1 MTNQTIPVE
10 RPDTKI
16 IALVLLLALFWGG
29 NAVML
34 KIALDDLQPLIIA
47 GLRFSLGMLVILFWA
62 IGHRTPIMPQKGELS
77 PLILLSLLFTAQI
90 GTFNLGTKFTYAAH
104 ATILINTHPFFTAVM
119 AHFFVKG
126 DDLNLRKVFGLIVA
140 FGGVLIV
147 FRDNLTLEFSYLL
160 GDLFILFSGFLLG
173 TLNVVIKLLVQ
184 RINPYRL
191 LIWEMGFSLPIFF
204 GLSLW
209 LEGIENYNFSTMAI
223 SSILYQGLVVGGFC
237 FVSWTLILRRH
248 SPSKVAVFLFATPL
262 FGVALSNI
270 FLKEPI
276 TLNLVF
282 GAIFVAIGI
291 YIVNRA

>member
-1 MTNQTIPVE
+1 
-10 RPDTKI
+10 
-16 IALVLLLALFWGG
+16 
-29 NAVML
+29 ML
-34 KIALDDLQPLIIA
+34 KIALDDLPPLIIA
-47 GLRFSLGMLVILFWA
+47 GFRFLLGMLVILFWA
-62 IGHRTPIMPQKGELS
+62 AGNRISIIPHKRELL

-126 DDLNLRKVFGLIVA
+126 DDLNIRKILGLVVA
-140 FGGVLIV
+140 FSGVLIV
-147 FRDNLTLEFSYLL
+147 FRDNSTSEFSSLL

-173 TLNVVIKLLVQ
+173 TLNVIIKLLVQ

-191 LIWEMGFSLPIFF
+191 LIWEMAFSLPIFF
-204 GLSLW
+204 GLSLC
-209 LEGIENYNFSTMAI
+209 LEGIESYDFSLIALG
-223 SSILYQGLVVGGFC
+223 SILYQGLVVGGFC

-262 FGVALSNI
+262 FGVTLSNI
-270 FLKEPI
+270 SLKEPI

-282 GAIFVAIGI
+282 GAVFVAVGI

>member
-1 MTNQTIPVE
+1 
-10 RPDTKI
+10 
-16 IALVLLLALFWGG
+16 
-29 NAVML
+29 ML
-34 KIALDDLQPLIIA
+34 KIALNDLPPLIIA
-47 GLRFSLGMLVILFWA
+47 GFRFLLGMLVILAWA
-62 IGHRTPIMPQKGELS
+62 LGHRTTIMPQKRELL
-77 PLILLSLLFTAQI
+77 PLVLLSLLFTAQI

-119 AHFFVKG
+119 AHFLVAG
-126 DDLNLRKVFGLIVA
+126 DDLNLRKVIGLVA
-140 FGGVLIV
+140 AFSGVLIV

-160 GDLFILFSGFLLG
+160 GDLFVLASGFMLG
-173 TLNVVIKLLVQ
+173 TLNVVIKLLIQ

-191 LIWEMGFSLPIFF
+191 LIWEMAFSLPIFF

-209 LEGIENYNFSTMAI
+209 LEGVESYDFSLIA
-223 SSILYQGLVVGGFC
+223 SCSILYQGLVVGGFC

-270 FLKEPI
+270 FLHEPI
-276 TLNLVF
+276 TPNLIF